1 MGIIV
6 PETSFHYMEKSMN
19 KRDYKPRLIDRKLEE
34 YLNTFGAVCVEGPKW
49 CGKTW
54 SSSYHSNSEIMI
66 GNPDGNFQNRQL
78 AEMSPALVL
87 EGESPRLIDE
97 WQEVPPLWDAVRY
110 KVDQSGK
117 KDNSFSQ
124 DQQHRTTKAYCIVE
138 REGLQ
143 GLECVQ
149 CHCTRVAAQA
159 GTFL

>member
-6 PETSFHYMEKSMN
+6 LETSFHYMEKSMN

-87 EGESPRLIDE
+87 RG
-97 WQEVPPLWDAVRY
+97 
-110 KVDQSGK
+110 KV
-117 KDNSFSQ
+117 Q
-124 DQQHRTTKAYCIVE
+124 D
-138 REGLQ
+138 
-143 GLECVQ
+143 
-149 CHCTRVAAQA
+149 
-159 GTFL
+159 

>member
-1 MGIIV
+1 
-6 PETSFHYMEKSMN
+6 MN

-87 EGESPRLIDE
+87 EGKSPRLIDE

-110 KVDQSGK
+110 KVDQSGEK
-117 KDNSFSQ
+117 GQFILTGSATPNNKRIQHASNVIVREWQLKWGHFFRSYLYWGCAIKDNGRSGFKE
-124 DQQHRTTKAYCIVE
+124 HY
-138 REGLQ
+138 
-143 GLECVQ
+143 
-149 CHCTRVAAQA
+149 
-159 GTFL
+159 

>member
-1 MGIIV
+1 
-6 PETSFHYMEKSMN
+6 MN

-87 EGESPRLIDE
+87 EE
-97 WQEVPPLWDAVRY
+97 
-110 KVDQSGK
+110 
-117 KDNSFSQ
+117 SQ
-124 DQQHRTTKAYCIVE
+124 DLSTNGRKFH
-138 REGLQ
+138 
-143 GLECVQ
+143 
-149 CHCTRVAAQA
+149 HCGMR
-159 GTFL
+159 